1 MIRLKVR
8 HLAILLAVLAALS
21 GLSWILPKIAAQPHE
36 FWLSFLGQG
45 EDTANERYF
54 ALMNSHLP
62 ARENML
68 YIGKNS
74 SSFSTQGSENTELSV
89 EAMEQQAEQFL
100 RDYPDHPNASLAR
113 SRLAN
118 IYMLDKRW
126 EEAERLYKELMRS
139 DSLHNF
145 EYRDQVKLL
154 ESRAPKPGEKPMLSG
169 TVMRGQQPL
178 EGAVVVLRKTDAN
191 SWHSPPR
198 SDIYPMAMTDEN
210 GEFRFY
216 QVPEQTYDIEIG
228 APLRELDSY
237 TYAETS
243 PDSIVLKKGQSVE
256 GIVMQLNPNLTV
268 LEPQGPVTVEGDAV
282 TMRWEAYP
290 GAAYYVV
297 QWMEPH
303 QSRSGKSRG
312 AATHVLPGKHAG
324 TEATYRLSELREN
337 GAAGGGMNWSPDE
350 GVWIY
355 PSYLL
360 GIGYPG
366 AQYVWSVDAYD
377 DQDRKIS
384 SSRPY
389 AIVDQRELPLI
400 RIPDGPLSDGDRYV
414 LQADY
419 ESAKRAY
426 LKEGNNRHALR
437 VLARMEMIGTTK
449 DSWGDEKKALY
460 YLKQIDQPDLSDLK
474 MMELCYSRLKMEDEA
489 ERIRREVERLEG
501 GQASSRDG

>member
-1 MIRLKVR
+1 
-8 HLAILLAVLAALS
+8 
-21 GLSWILPKIAAQPHE
+21 
-36 FWLSFLGQG
+36 
-45 EDTANERYF
+45 
-54 ALMNSHLP
+54 MNSHLP

-74 SSFSTQGSENTELSV
+74 SSFSREGSIDTELSV

-113 SRLAN
+113 SRLAK
-118 IYMLDKRW
+118 IYMLEKRW
-126 EEAERLYKELMRS
+126 EEAEQLYMELMRS
-139 DSLHNF
+139 GTLHKL
-145 EYRDQVKLL
+145 EYRDQVELL
-154 ESRAPKPGEKPMLSG
+154 ESRMAKPGEKPMLSG

-178 EGAVVVLRKTDAN
+178 EGAVVVLRQADAN
-191 SWHSPPR
+191 SWYSPPR
-198 SDIYPMAMTDEN
+198 PDIYPMAMTDEN

-216 QVPEQTYDIEIG
+216 QVPEQTYNIEIG

-243 PDSIVLKKGQSVE
+243 PESLVLKHGQSVE

-268 LEPQGPVTVEGDAV
+268 LEPQGPVTVDGDEI

-303 QSRSGKSRG
+303 QSRTGTSRG

-337 GAAGGGMNWSPDE
+337 GAPGGGMNWSPDE

-355 PSYLL
+355 PTYLL

-389 AIVDQRELPLI
+389 AIVDQKELPLI
-400 RIPDGPLSDGDRYV
+400 RIPDGPLSVGDRYV

-426 LKEGNNRHALR
+426 LEEGKNRHTLR
-437 VLARMEMIGTTK
+437 VLARMEMFGTTK
-449 DSWGDEKKALY
+449 DSLGDEKKALY
-460 YLKQIDQPDLSDLK
+460 YLKQIDQPALFDLK
-474 MMELCYSRLKMEDEA
+474 LMEMCYSRLKMEDEA
-489 ERIRREVERLEG
+489 ERIRREAERLEG
-501 GQASSRDG
+501 RQASSSND

>member
-36 FWLSFLGQG
+36 FWLSFLGRG
-45 EDTANERYF
+45 DDTANERYF

-74 SSFSTQGSENTELSV
+74 SSFSREGSIDTELSV

-113 SRLAN
+113 SRLAK
-118 IYMLDKRW
+118 IYMLEKRW
-126 EEAERLYKELMRS
+126 EEAEQLYRELMRS
-139 DSLHNF
+139 GTLHKL
-145 EYRDQVKLL
+145 EYRDQVELL
-154 ESRAPKPGEKPMLSG
+154 ESRMAKPGEKPMLSG

-178 EGAVVVLRKTDAN
+178 EGAVVVLRQADAN
-191 SWHSPPR
+191 SWYSPPR
-198 SDIYPMAMTDEN
+198 PDTYPMAMTDEN

-216 QVPEQTYDIEIG
+216 QVPEQTYNIEIG

-243 PDSIVLKKGQSVE
+243 PESLVLKHGQSVE

-268 LEPQGPVTVEGDAV
+268 LEPQGPVTVDGDEI

-303 QSRSGKSRG
+303 QSRTGTSRG

-337 GAAGGGMNWSPDE
+337 GAPGGGMNWSPDE

-355 PSYLL
+355 PTYLL

-389 AIVDQRELPLI
+389 AIVDQKELPLI
-400 RIPDGPLSDGDRYV
+400 RIPDGPLSVGDQYV

-426 LKEGNNRHALR
+426 LEEGKNRHALR
-437 VLARMEMIGTTK
+437 VLARMEMFGTTK
-449 DSWGDEKKALY
+449 DSLGDEKKALY
-460 YLKQIDQPDLSDLK
+460 YLKQIDQPALFDLK
-474 MMELCYSRLKMEDEA
+474 LMEMCYSRLKMEDEA
-489 ERIRREVERLEG
+489 ERIRREAERLEG
-501 GQASSRDG
+501 RQASSSND

>member
-36 FWLSFLGQG
+36 FWLSLLGRG
-45 EDTANERYF
+45 DDRANERYF
-54 ALMNSHLP
+54 ALVVSHLP

-68 YIGKNS
+68 YIGKNH
-74 SSFSTQGSENTELSV
+74 SSFSTAGSEETELSV

-139 DSLHNF
+139 DTLHTF

-154 ESRAPKPGEKPMLSG
+154 ESRVPKQGEKPMLSG

-198 SDIYPMAMTDEN
+198 PDNYPMVMTDKN

-228 APLRELDSY
+228 APLRELESY

-243 PDSIVLKKGQSVE
+243 PDSIVLKHGQAVK
-256 GIVMQLNPNLTV
+256 GIVVQLNPNLSI
-268 LEPQGPVTVEGDAV
+268 LEPQGPVTVDGDAI

-303 QSRSGKSRG
+303 QSRTGQSRG

-324 TEATYRLSELREN
+324 TEATYRLSELREI

-366 AQYVWSVDAYD
+366 AQYMWSVDAYD

-389 AIVDQRELPLI
+389 TIVNQRELPLI
-400 RIPDGPLSDGDRYV
+400 RIPDGPLSDGDQYV

-426 LKEGNNRHALR
+426 SEEAGNRHALR
-437 VLARMEMIGTTK
+437 VLARMEMFGTTK
-449 DSWGDEKKALY
+449 DASGDQKKALY
-460 YLKQIDQPDLSDLK
+460 YLKKIDQPVLSDLK
-474 MMELCYSRLKMEDEA
+474 LMELCYSRLKMEDEA
-489 ERIRREVERLEG
+489 ERIRREVERLERQSG
-501 GQASSRDG
+501 IQQQ

>member
-21 GLSWILPKIAAQPHE
+21 GLSWIVPQIAAQPHD
-36 FWLSFLGQG
+36 FWLSLLGR
-45 EDTANERYF
+45 EDETADERYL
-54 ALMNSHLP
+54 ALMGRHLP
-62 ARENML
+62 ASENML

-74 SSFSTQGSENTELSV
+74 SSFATRGSTDKELS
-89 EAMEQQAEQFL
+89 MEEMKQQSEQFL
-100 RDYPDHPNASLAR
+100 HDYPDHPNASLAW

-118 IYMLDKRW
+118 IYMLEKRW
-126 EEAERLYKELMRS
+126 EEAERLYRELMQS
-139 DSLHNF
+139 DTLHKL

-154 ESRAPKPGEKPMLSG
+154 ESRVPKPGEKPMLSG

-198 SDIYPMAMTDEN
+198 PDDYPMVMTDQN

-256 GIVMQLNPNLTV
+256 GIIIQLNPNLTV
-268 LEPQGPVTVEGDAV
+268 LEPQGPVTVEGDV
-282 TMRWEAYP
+282 ITMRWKAYP

-303 QSRSGKSRG
+303 QSRAGQSGG

-384 SSRPY
+384 SSRSY
-389 AIVDQRELPLI
+389 TIVSQGELPLI
-400 RIPDGPLSDGDRYV
+400 RIPDGPVSDGDRYV

-449 DSWGDEKKALY
+449 DSWGDQKKALY
-460 YLKQIDQPDLSDLK
+460 YLKQIDQPDLYDLK
-474 MMELCYSRLKMEDEA
+474 MMELCYSRLKMEDEV
-489 ERIRREVERLEG
+489 ERIRREVERVEG
-501 GQASSRDG
+501 NQTSSRDD

>member
-8 HLAILLAVLAALS
+8 HLTIILAVLAALS
-21 GLSWILPKIAAQPHE
+21 GLSWIVPRIAAEPHG
-36 FWLSFLGQG
+36 FWLSFLGHG
-45 EDTANERYF
+45 DDTANERYF
-54 ALMNSHLP
+54 ALMGSHLP
-62 ARENML
+62 ARENLL

-74 SSFSTQGSENTELSV
+74 SSFSTEGSEDREMSV
-89 EAMEQQAEQFL
+89 GEMKQQSEQFL
-100 RDYPDHPNASLAR
+100 RDYPDHANASLVR
-113 SRLAN
+113 SRLGN
-118 IYMLDKRW
+118 IYMLEKRW
-126 EEAERLYKELMRS
+126 DEAERVYKDLSRS
-139 DSLHNF
+139 DTWDHL
-145 EYRDQVKLL
+145 YRDQLMLL
-154 ESRAPKPGEKPMLSG
+154 ESRVPKPGEKPMLSG
-169 TVMRGQQPL
+169 TVIRGQQPL
-178 EGAVVVLRKTDAN
+178 EGAIVVLRQADAN
-191 SWHSPPR
+191 SWYSPPR
-198 SDIYPMAMTDEN
+198 PDIYPMAMTDEN

-228 APLRELDSY
+228 APLRELDYY

-243 PDSIVLKKGQSVE
+243 PDSIVLKHGQSVE
-256 GIVMQLNPNLTV
+256 GIVIQLNPNLTV
-268 LEPQGPVTVEGDAV
+268 LEPQGPVTVDGDAI

-303 QSRSGKSRG
+303 QSRTGKSRG

-324 TEATYRLSELREN
+324 TEATYRLSELREY
-337 GAAGGGMNWSPDE
+337 GAVGGGMNWSPDE

-384 SSRPY
+384 SSRLY

-400 RIPDGPLSDGDRYV
+400 RIPDGPLSDGDQYV
-414 LQADY
+414 LQAEY

-426 LKEGNNRHALR
+426 MEEGNKRHALR
-437 VLARMEMIGTTK
+437 VLARMEMFGTTK
-449 DSWGDEKKALY
+449 DASGDEKKALY
-460 YLKQIDQPDLSDLK
+460 YLKKIDHPVLSDLK
-474 MMELCYSRLKMEDEA
+474 MMELCYSRLNMEDEA
-489 ERIRREVERLEG
+489 ERIRRQMERLEG
-501 GQASSRDG
+501 GRASSSDD